1 MRAMKPAALSRP
13 AFRSLALVAVLAVG
27 ISLQAASQQ
36 PQQTAASPSPVYNV
50 ELVIFRATTGLGAPE
65 NWSSATEL
73 ESSPDSGAPEAS
85 GELPPAPAAPAAQ
98 AQTARFVQA
107 LPETQYQLTNVV
119 AKLRQSGGYAPV
131 AHVAWSQ
138 TASPWGTKAGFPV
151 QRLGINVEG
160 LSGTIFLERGQYLHL
175 GMSLSYAI
183 ANPPSSLGAEPGT
196 VFTLNDSNRI
206 RFRELSYYDHPAF
219 AVIALVTPSQGARP
233 AGR

>member
-1 MRAMKPAALSRP
+1 MRAMKLAALSRP
-13 AFRSLALVAVLAVG
+13 AFRFLTLAAVAALG
-27 ISLQAASQQ
+27 LSLQAASQQ
-36 PQQTAASPSPVYNV
+36 PQQTAASPVYNV
-50 ELVIFRATTGLGAPE
+50 ELVIFRATTALGAPE
-65 NWSSATEL
+65 NWSSSTKL
-73 ESSPDSGAPEAS
+73 ESSPDSGNPEAS
-85 GELPPAPAAPAAQ
+85 GELPPPAPVAPATA

-138 TASPWGTKAGFPV
+138 TASPWGTRAGFPV

-183 ANPPSSLGAEPGT
+183 ANPPPSLAAEPGT

-206 RFRELSYYDHPAF
+206 RFRELNYYDHPAF

>member
-1 MRAMKPAALSRP
+1 MRAMKLAALNRP
-13 AFRSLALVAVLAVG
+13 VFRALALAAAAALG
-27 ISLQAASQQ
+27 LSLQAASQQ
-36 PQQTAASPSPVYNV
+36 PQQTAASPVYNV
-50 ELVIFRATTGLGAPE
+50 ELVIFRATTALGAPE
-65 NWSSATEL
+65 NWSSSTKL
-73 ESSPDSGAPEAS
+73 ESSSEAGNPEGS
-85 GELPPAPAAPAAQ
+85 GELPPAPAAPAAS
-98 AQTARFVQA
+98 AQTARFVQT

-138 TASPWGTKAGFPV
+138 TASPWGTRAGFPV

-183 ANPPSSLGAEPGT
+183 PNPPASLAAEPGT

-206 RFRELSYYDHPAF
+206 KFRELNYYDHPAF